1 MATITKLEKI
11 EEGLYNATSLP
22 CPMCAESLTIELP
35 TSRLFAY
42 NNGASITE
50 VFPDL
55 APAERERFISGT
67 CGTCWN
73 KMFSFFDD
81 DEEGED
87 E

>member
-1 MATITKLEKI
+1 MATIAKLEKI

-22 CPMCAESLTIELP
+22 CPTCGDSITLELP

-42 NNGASITE
+42 NNGASLHE
-50 VFPDL
+50 VFPDST
-55 APAERERFISGT
+55 PDVRERFITGT
-67 CGTCWN
+67 CGDCWN

-81 DEEGED
+81 EEGDD